1 MPSDRLDLDP
11 NIRKEEV
18 IQTPSKKT
26 NKHATRCDNV
36 LIINPDFFWWR
47 RDASELSWCT
57 GWQLRST
64 WNYAAHASPGPPDM
78 DTHRSLNTHLKTL
91 KRQGLQIA
99 IASLPHRSQ
108 IAHRLQP
115 GCEGRMESELG
126 NLLGLLYLL
135 VLLQSVCHAGLALF
149 ADTITQLKLSLSEG
163 RQRSHDW
170 GWAPCPIQFT
180 GRSHPGVKE
189 MMVRHTNSHQEPI
202 L

>member
-1 MPSDRLDLDP
+1 
-11 NIRKEEV
+11 
-18 IQTPSKKT
+18 
-26 NKHATRCDNV
+26 
-36 LIINPDFFWWR
+36 
-47 RDASELSWCT
+47 
-57 GWQLRST
+57 
-64 WNYAAHASPGPPDM
+64 M

-163 RQRSHDW
+163 RQRSHNW
-170 GWAPCPIQFT
+170 G
-180 GRSHPGVKE
+180 
-189 MMVRHTNSHQEPI
+189 
-202 L
+202 